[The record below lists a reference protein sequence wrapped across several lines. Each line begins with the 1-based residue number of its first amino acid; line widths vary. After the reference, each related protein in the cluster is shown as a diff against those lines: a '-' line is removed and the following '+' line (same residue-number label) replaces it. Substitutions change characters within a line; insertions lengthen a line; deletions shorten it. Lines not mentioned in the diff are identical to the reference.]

1 MTIKRFFIFG
11 ILIFSIKGP
20 SFAMMDE
27 EEKSSSQANTNLH
40 REIFLEEGD
49 KRKLENYIKDLG
61 KKNIEVKK
69 AVISEEKKFKLTFS
83 PKGWHSFLFST
94 DFTPVFIL
102 LSHTQ
107 SSSFVLNMPSRRL
120 NTDEL
125 NAAINAAKINTSFV
139 ECIYDFTNDLG
150 QWSSQRFCAQSLL
163 RAFTLRN
170 AGLRGL
176 LKNLSYNFSNFS
188 KDNDDETM
196 AIAECIEQS
205 LSLREIML
213 YFNGNSEKTII
224 KALKN
229 NKQIQS
235 LEIFI
240 FGRSLNHEDSKDIA
254 SLCLNNTSLMCLRLG
269 CTLNDNLVS
278 QLTDVLGH
286 SLPSL
291 ETLALT
297 FNGQKLPIMQVSPEN
312 IQSFFQSLKENNNL
326 RTLQINFPIDL
337 SAAQT
342 LSESLKLNKKMQ
354 VLTLTDCDLEDY
366 SIALLSEGMEKNTFI
381 HTVDFSRNYITDKG
395 ADSLIKM
402 LESNLILKNIYLGEN
417 KVSMLKIETI
427 NSKLDENRRR

>member
-49 KRKLENYIKDLG
+49 KRKLENYIKELG

-120 NTDEL
+120 NIDEL
-125 NAAINAAKINTSFV
+125 NAAINAAKNNTSFV
-139 ECIYDFTNDLG
+139 DCIYDFTDSG
-150 QWSSQRFCAQSLL
+150 QWSSQRFCAQTLL
-163 RAFTLRN
+163 GAFTLRN

-176 LKNLSYNFSNFS
+176 LKNLYHNFSNFS

-196 AIAECIEQS
+196 AIVECIEQS
-205 LSLREIML
+205 PSLKDITL
-213 YFNGNSEKTII
+213 YFSGNSEKTII

-235 LEIFI
+235 LKIFI
-240 FGRSLNHEDSKDIA
+240 FKRSLNDEDSENIA
-254 SLCLNNTSLMCLRLG
+254 SFCLNNPNLRYLQLG
-269 CTLNDNLVS
+269 CTLSDNLLS
-278 QLTDVLGH
+278 QLATVL
-286 SLPSL
+286 SYFLPSL
-291 ETLALT
+291 ETLALG
-297 FNGQKLPIMQVSPEN
+297 FEGQKLPTMQISPEKTQN
-312 IQSFFQSLKENNNL
+312 FFQSLKKNNNL
-326 RTLQINFPIDL
+326 RTLQISFPIDL
-337 SAAQT
+337 PAAQT
-342 LSESLKLNKKMQ
+342 LSESIKWNKVMQ
-354 VLTLTDCDLEDY
+354 FLILRECDLEDD
-366 SIALLSEGMEKNTFI
+366 SIDLLSEGMEKNISI

-402 LESNLILKNIYLGEN
+402 LDKNLILKSINLEKN
-417 KVSMLKIETI
+417 KISKIKIEAI
-427 NSKLDENRRR
+427 NSKLDENRGR